1 VLIALDGTQYH
12 RSSKVRCKCCST
24 VTKGKNTEY
33 FHSMVQASIVA
44 PGHNRAVPLQPAF
57 IAPQDGSEKQ
67 DCE

>member
-1 VLIALDGTQYH
+1 
-12 RSSKVRCKCCST
+12 
-24 VTKGKNTEY
+24 
-33 FHSMVQASIVA
+33 MVQASIVA